1 MAVYYHLFKKT
12 VTLKSGKQI
21 KKWYYWYYSSDKT
34 QVRKSCKGCVSKAEA
49 QAYIDSLPPPAV
61 CSATVSRIAK
71 DMYIPGSVHYE
82 RRRQFGKSIS
92 PRTMLDCRAY
102 VKYIIDVFGDRRI
115 EDLRVSEIQQYLL
128 NCNKS
133 GSWKNRYQEIF
144 CEIYDEAVWQG
155 ISVSKPTFIKFKR
168 NSKRQSV
175 LSTSELQYLFQV
187 KNFSSEMFY
196 LFFIVCLSAGMR
208 LGEIRAFRV
217 CQFLK
222 KEQAILID
230 GFLSPDGTRN
240 PFNKTGSLENP
251 RYRVVLIPENICDIL
266 AKWIQQNIY
275 SENDFVFTFNGKP
288 VRQELAEKEFARA
301 LGKSGISTQNRKITP
316 HALRYTY
323 VTRTRH
329 LVDTSTTMLMA
340 GHSSEQMS
348 NHYTQFELEE
358 TVQQLKPLIPQV
370 NRFFS

>member
-175 LSTSELQYLFQV
+175 LSTEEYSQISSTTPETFRIPGYVEYESFCTHIKPLALELIE
-187 KNFSSEMFY
+187 KN
-196 LFFIVCLSAGMR
+196 R
-208 LGEIRAFRV
+208 
-217 CQFLK
+217 
-222 KEQAILID
+222 
-230 GFLSPDGTRN
+230 T
-240 PFNKTGSLENP
+240 
-251 RYRVVLIPENICDIL
+251 
-266 AKWIQQNIY
+266 
-275 SENDFVFTFNGKP
+275 
-288 VRQELAEKEFARA
+288 ELNLNHDK
-301 LGKSGISTQNRKITP
+301 TQNEEPVKKSEAVQNERIFTDRNLDLLQGQLELFENAAEYNSVQHDFCLLILLQKNQNL
-316 HALRYTY
+316 LR
-323 VTRTRH
+323 
-329 LVDTSTTMLMA
+329 L
-340 GHSSEQMS
+340 
-348 NHYTQFELEE
+348 
-358 TVQQLKPLIPQV
+358 PLIRNQP
-370 NRFFS
+370 FHTADKELS